1 MTLGENIRE
10 LRKKK
15 GLTIEALADELNSSY
30 STIGMYE
37 LDKRKPDYDMLC
49 KFAEYFNVTVDY
61 LLGVKKKSILSA
73 SDLYKEFIEQKVPIE
88 KLADNIGISADT
100 LFKIL
105 KSEEGATEADYY
117 RLCKW
122 LGYSEEK
129 AEEFY
134 LRNSPLTN
142 KSFRFT
148 QNLDFIPVPVLG
160 LIRAGQP
167 AFAEENNEGY
177 YPTDRQF
184 ISDDHEYFYLRIKG
198 DSMDKEFK
206 EGSLVLVQIQ
216 STLESGEIGVVLIN
230 GFDATVKKVFIRDNL
245 ITLMPQSNNEDHQP
259 QTYDTVKEEIKILGK
274 VVLAVKKY

>member
-61 LLGVKKKSILSA
+61 LLGIKKKSIPSA
-73 SDLYKEFIEQKVPIE
+73 SELYKEFIEQKVPIE

-117 RLCKW
+117 RFCKW

-129 AEEFY
+129 AQEFY
-134 LRNSPLTN
+134 LKNAPSTN
-142 KSFRFT
+142 ESFSFT
-148 QNLDFIPVPVLG
+148 QNPNFIPVPVLG

-177 YPTDRQF
+177 FPTDRQF
-184 ISDDHEYFYLRIKG
+184 VSNDHEYFYLKILG

-206 EGSLVLVQIQ
+206 EGSLVLVQKQ

-230 GFDATVKKVFIRDNL
+230 GFDATVKKVYIRDNL

-259 QTYDTVKEEIKILGK
+259 QTYDTLKEEVKILGK